1 MGIQKF
7 LATFFGDIWYS
18 KKCFGLGH
26 YIYGSP
32 ESKLHGVD
40 YRELSRIIKPGDILL
55 TRSQNYKFSNKG
67 IPEKHTYLKHL
78 AIYIGAVDG
87 KVKGEFIE
95 NITKDGK
102 DFPKCIIHAISEGVV
117 CQDLFDV
124 FRHFDYIV
132 VVRPWKSAFQ
142 QSLICEMAFKLLG
155 REYDFKFDS
164 KNKNYYCTELG
175 VRCIQT
181 AAIKVPKMTKIN
193 AHILGLFLPL
203 ERFKHKVTVA
213 DSFLEYF
220 PIVYKSNS
228 YKEVKG
234 E

>member
-18 KKCFGLGH
+18 KKCFGIGH
-26 YIYGSP
+26 YIYGLP

-40 YRELSRIIKPGDILL
+40 YRELSKIIKPGDILL

-67 IPEKHTYLKHL
+67 IPEKYTYLKHL
-78 AIYIGAVDG
+78 AIYIGSVDG
-87 KVKGEFIE
+87 KINGDFINVVK
-95 NITKDGK
+95 KDGK
-102 DFPKCIIHAISEGVV
+102 QFPKCIIHAVSEGVV

-132 VVRPWKSAFQ
+132 VVRPWKSSFE

-155 REYDFKFDS
+155 REYDFEFKS
-164 KNKNYYCTELG
+164 GNKNYYCTELG
-175 VRCIQT
+175 IQCIQT
-181 AAIKVPKMTKIN
+181 AAIKVPQMTKIN
-193 AHILGLFLPL
+193 AHIIGLFLPL

-213 DSFLEYF
+213 DSFLKCF
-220 PIVYKSNS
+220 PTIFKSDS
-228 YKEVKG
+228 YRREKDE
-234 E
+234 